1 MQVNVSKLYNTPKYI
16 YIYTHSK
23 IIIVLFHAA
32 MQINV
37 NKLKNTPKGKMQK
50 KIKINNWV

>member
-50 KIKINNWV
+50 KNKNK